1 MPLDLK
7 AKVMLGLWNALGTP
21 PYRST
26 PIAEVRAG
34 RLQRAAHLSIA
45 IVPVAEVSDR
55 TIPGPVEPIPIRI
68 YRPEGTGPFAIVVY
82 FHGGGFTIC
91 SVETH
96 DAVCRALCDASGS
109 VVISVDYR
117 LAPEHKFPAAP
128 DDCLAATRW
137 AAEHASMFD
146 GDPARLFVA
155 GDSAG
160 GTLATVTALRI
171 RDEGGPALLGQVLI
185 NPVTDS
191 HLEPLPSYRENAEG
205 YGLTSDTM
213 DWFTEQYLATPADA
227 SDPHAFPLHRAD
239 LRGLPAALVLTAE
252 YDPLRDEGEVYAEQ
266 LATAGVSTTLTRYD
280 GMIHGFICYL
290 GLFDQAMRSVE
301 EVAEWI
307 RAAQS

>member
-21 PYRST
+21 PYRSMT
-26 PIAEVRAG
+26 VEEVRAG
-34 RLQRAAHLSIA
+34 RLQRGAHLSIA

-68 YRPEGTGPFAIVVY
+68 YRPEGSGPFPIVVF

-91 SVETH
+91 NIETH
-96 DAVCRALCDASGS
+96 DPICRALSDASGS

-128 DDCLAATRW
+128 DDSLAATRW
-137 AAEHASMFD
+137 AAEHASTLD

-171 RDEGGPALLGQVLI
+171 RDEGGPALLGQILLY
-185 NPVTDS
+185 PVVDS
-191 HLEPLPSYRENAEG
+191 HNDPLPSYFDNAEG

-213 DWFTEQYLATPADA
+213 DWFTEQYLVTPADA
-227 SDPHAFPLHRAD
+227 SHPHAFPLHHAD
-239 LRGLPAALVLTAE
+239 LHGLPPALVLTAE
-252 YDPLRDEGEVYAEQ
+252 YDPLRDEGELYAER
-266 LATAGVSTTLTRYD
+266 LASAGVSTILSRYD
-280 GMIHGFICYL
+280 GMIHGFIGYL
-290 GLFDQAMRSVE
+290 GLFDQAMLAVE